1 MKKKIAILGST
12 GSIGKNTIQILEK
25 DKQNFKIKLL
35 STNKN
40 AIEIYDQAKK
50 FNVKNL
56 VIHDKETFIKHNNF
70 FKKKKIRLFQS
81 VIEYFQKN
89 KKQKLDY
96 TMSSISGL
104 EGLISTLDII
114 QFSKNIAI
122 ANKESIVC
130 GWSLIKKELKKHKTN
145 FIPIDSEHF
154 SIFNLIKKEKKSN
167 IKKIFITASGGPF
180 LNQNLKKI
188 KQTNPKNAINH
199 PTWKMGKKISI
210 DSATLMNKVF
220 ELIEAMKIFDLK
232 KSNFDIIIQPSSYVH
247 AIVEFKNG
255 VTKFLTHPT
264 SMQIPIFNSLYNHHH
279 DNFEFE
285 KLNFEKLNELN
296 FQKID
301 FKKFPINKIIN
312 NIPDNDSLFNTVLIS
327 ANDTLVDL
335 FLNKKI
341 SFYEIY
347 TKLNTIINLKEFSK
361 LKSIKP
367 KNLRQ
372 IMNLSHKVRLKT
384 QSLSVVCKI

>member
-1 MKKKIAILGST
+1 MKKTIAILGST
-12 GSIGKNTIQILEK
+12 GSIGKNTLQIIEK
-25 DKQNFKIKLL
+25 DKQNFKIELL

-40 AIEIYDQAKK
+40 STKIYNQAKK
-50 FNVKNL
+50 FNVKSL
-56 VIHDKETFIKHNNF
+56 IIHDKETFIKNKNY
-70 FKKKKIRLFQS
+70 FKKKKIKLFQS
-81 VIEYFQKN
+81 VIEYYQKN
-89 KKQKLDY
+89 KKKKLDY

-114 QFSKNIAI
+114 KLSKNIAI

-130 GWSLIKKELKKHKTN
+130 GWSLIKKKLKKHKTN
-145 FIPIDSEHF
+145 FIPVDSEHF
-154 SIFNLIKKEKKSN
+154 SILDLIKIEKKSN

-188 KQTNPKNAINH
+188 KKTNPANAIKH
-199 PTWKMGKKISI
+199 PTWKMGKKISV

-232 KSNFDIIIQPSSYVH
+232 KSNFEIIIQPSSYVH

-255 VTKFLTHPT
+255 ITKFLTHPT

-279 DNFEFE
+279 NFKFE

-341 SFYEIY
+341 SFHEIY
-347 TKLNTIINLKEFSK
+347 IRLNTIINLKEFSK